1 MVDARLN
8 LFKSKDCRLGRFV
21 GFDDFGLIFS
31 AVLVI
36 SFCGFGR
43 FRTCLQIG
51 FWAAGVSEVLADA
64 GYLEWEREYL

>member
-31 AVLVI
+31 VVLVI
-36 SFCGFGR
+36 SFCCFGR
-43 FRTCLQIG
+43 FSYMPTNWFLGCR
-51 FWAAGVSEVLADA
+51 SER
-64 GYLEWEREYL
+64 GSR